1 MNVISYEEG
10 AFMAK
15 TCGCI
20 GYVENSA
27 LTMEGLKE
35 TFNAAIRCAGAY
47 RESKQKKDEE
57 KNKCVVQ

>member
-1 MNVISYEEG
+1 MNVVSYEEG
-10 AFMAK
+10 EFMAK

-27 LTMEGLKE
+27 LTQEGITK
-35 TFNAAIRCAGAY
+35 TFNSAIRCAGAY
-47 RESKQKKDEE
+47 RESKQKKQD